1 MCITHRKSILKQ
13 RRRDPMDSCVIL
25 STPLLLMDGVYRRR
39 TISLEEAVDWVAAH
53 SPKNF
58 CGHQTVKI
66 LGIEP
71 STSRE
76 ACQGFTEALCLKPK
90 GRLDF
95 GREYSLAEIQAVG
108 VEFVLL
114 TYLGE

>member
-1 MCITHRKSILKQ
+1 
-13 RRRDPMDSCVIL
+13 MDSSKVIL
-25 STPLLLMDGVYRRR
+25 STPLLLVDGVYKRR
-39 TISLEEAVDWVAAH
+39 TIGQEEAVEWVATH

-76 ACQGFTEALCLKPK
+76 ACTGFSEALCLKPK

-95 GREYSLAEIQAVG
+95 GREYSLEEIKSVG

-114 TYLGE
+114 TFLGE

>member
-1 MCITHRKSILKQ
+1 
-13 RRRDPMDSCVIL
+13 MDTKVIL
-25 STPLLLMDGVYRRR
+25 STPLLLTDGLFRRR
-39 TISLEEAVDWVAAH
+39 TISLEEAVEWIAK
-53 SPKNF
+53 SNPKNF

-66 LGIEP
+66 LGLEP

-76 ACQGFTEALCLKPK
+76 ACQGFSEALCLKPK

-95 GREYSLAEIQAVG
+95 GKEYTLSEIQAVG

-114 TYLGE
+114 TFLGE